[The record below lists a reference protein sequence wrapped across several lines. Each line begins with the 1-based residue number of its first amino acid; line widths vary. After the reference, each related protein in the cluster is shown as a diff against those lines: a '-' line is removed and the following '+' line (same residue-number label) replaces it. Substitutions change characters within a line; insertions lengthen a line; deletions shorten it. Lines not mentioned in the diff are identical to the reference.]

1 MDEIG
6 DIADDDEV
14 RMVSV
19 LAVISLN
26 IEFLLSTREVTGVT
40 SIIVFSTDVE
50 KDGRVKIKKI
60 QKFSTYRRKLIF
72 NFSNKVFQEA
82 SFEFDNE
89 FYNISRGCSLKGDRK
104 STRLNSS
111 HEWISRMPS
120 SA

>member
-1 MDEIG
+1 MLFRSIG

-60 QKFSTYRRKLIF
+60 QNKNARVENSIF
-72 NFSNKVFQEA
+72 FIVQFIA
-82 SFEFDNE
+82 V
-89 FYNISRGCSLKGDRK
+89 YL
-104 STRLNSS
+104 
-111 HEWISRMPS
+111 
-120 SA
+120 